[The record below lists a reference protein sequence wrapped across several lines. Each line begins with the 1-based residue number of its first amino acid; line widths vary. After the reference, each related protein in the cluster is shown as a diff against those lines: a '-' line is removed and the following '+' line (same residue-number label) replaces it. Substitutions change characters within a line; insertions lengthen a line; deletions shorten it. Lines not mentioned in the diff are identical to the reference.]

1 MALVFTRS
9 QRIAYHHDDLFIMAV
24 AYKTA
29 RTAESPGGPYP
40 DLRVEAVD
48 CRLAAEELERRA
60 LELLSN
66 IERATTH
73 YTDSISPAR
82 LAIVLF
88 AAPRQ

>member
-1 MALVFTRS
+1 
-9 QRIAYHHDDLFIMAV
+9 MAV

-29 RTAESPGGPYP
+29 RIAESPGGPYP

-66 IERATTH
+66 IERDQLTS
-73 YTDSISPAR
+73 YTDSISPVS